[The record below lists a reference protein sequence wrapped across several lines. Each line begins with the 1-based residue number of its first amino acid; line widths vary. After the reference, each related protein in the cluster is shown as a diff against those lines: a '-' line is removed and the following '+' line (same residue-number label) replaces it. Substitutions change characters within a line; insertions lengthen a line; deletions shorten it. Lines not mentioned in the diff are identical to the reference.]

1 MITISPPSKVPG
13 VSMQCV
19 VPILTLRSARSSSS
33 AFSSPLRLAS
43 PNLPITVRRDPT
55 IAGSCMNT
63 ESGKSSKGLSSITR
77 SPDSLRVE
85 TYCLCCSFARSK
97 SILVL
102 AGFAETHLTYELAGG
117 RTSTVSNSL
126 SVSLNPAG
134 DGSRIAS
141 LNPIR
146 VHSRTWMFFLAQI
159 SLRILGQTVTLIS
172 PR

>member
-1 MITISPPSKVPG
+1 
-13 VSMQCV
+13 
-19 VPILTLRSARSSSS
+19 
-33 AFSSPLRLAS
+33 
-43 PNLPITVRRDPT
+43 
-55 IAGSCMNT
+55 
-63 ESGKSSKGLSSITR
+63 
-77 SPDSLRVE
+77 
-85 TYCLCCSFARSK
+85 
-97 SILVL
+97 L

-126 SVSLNPAG
+126 PVSLNPAG